1 MNNDE
6 TLVILTPGFPKDEA
20 DSTCLPMLQQFTRML
35 KELYPRLNIVVLSF
49 QYPFFKKTYKLFDIT
64 VKSFA
69 GRNKGG
75 LFKLLL
81 RKKIGAVLKD
91 LHDTNKIKGILSFW
105 LGECA
110 LMGKRFADKY
120 GIKHYC
126 WIQGQDAK
134 EGNKYVNQIKPKADE
149 LIALSDFLQTEFE
162 NNYGITPKYVIPP
175 GVDPKLFIAPTVERN
190 IDLLAAGSL
199 IPLKQYDIFIEII
212 AEIKKEFQNIKAM
225 LIGAG
230 PEKEKME
237 MIIEK
242 TGLQSSVTLTGEL
255 SHTEVLQHM
264 QRTKIFLHPSS
275 YEGFGMVCL
284 EALGA
289 GAKVLSFVK
298 PMSKEIK
305 NWSIVQNKKE
315 MKEKV
320 LQILQHPDINQ
331 SPSMPFL
338 MNNSVKAIAALF
350 E

>member
-1 MNNDE
+1 
-6 TLVILTPGFPKDEA
+6 
-20 DSTCLPMLQQFTRML
+20 MLQQFTRTL

-49 QYPFFKKTYKLFDIT
+49 QYPFFKETYKWFDIT

-69 GRNKGG
+69 GRNKGS
-75 LFKLLL
+75 LSKLLL

-91 LHDTNKIKGILSFW
+91 LHDANKMKGILSFW

-110 LMGKRFADKY
+110 LVGKRFADKY
-120 GIKHYC
+120 AIKHYC

-134 EGNKYVNQIKPKADE
+134 AGNKYAKQIRPKADE
-149 LIALSDFLQTEFE
+149 LIALSDFIQAEFE
-162 NNYGITPKYVIPP
+162 KNHSIKPQYVISP
-175 GVDPKLFIAPTVERN
+175 GIDPKLFLAPAVERD

-212 AEIKKEFQNIKAM
+212 AEIKKDLPTIKAV

-230 PEKEKME
+230 PEKEKLE
-237 MIIEK
+237 KLIEK
-242 TGLQSSVTLTGEL
+242 SALQSSVTLTGEL
-255 SHTEVLQHM
+255 PHTEVLQYM
-264 QRTKIFLHPSS
+264 QRTKLFLHPSS

-284 EALGA
+284 EALAA

-298 PMSKEIK
+298 PMNKEIK

-320 LQILQHPDINQ
+320 LQILQYPDTNQ
-331 SPSMPFL
+331 LPSMPFL
-338 MNNSVKAIAALF
+338 MTNSVKTIAALF